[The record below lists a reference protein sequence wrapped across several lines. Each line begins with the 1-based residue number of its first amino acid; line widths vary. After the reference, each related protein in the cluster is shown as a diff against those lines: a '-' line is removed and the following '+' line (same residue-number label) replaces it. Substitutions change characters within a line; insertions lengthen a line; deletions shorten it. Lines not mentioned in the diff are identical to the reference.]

1 MRRYLAVALAVA
13 LSTLLPLSLCGCGSR
28 ASRYEAV
35 YTGLFDTECA
45 FTAYCGSQSEFDT
58 VSEAVYS
65 ELSRLDSLF
74 DIYDGGEGSLKELN
88 ENGILEN
95 ADSDILELL
104 DLGILF
110 YDLSDGKLN
119 IAMGSVLSL
128 WHEARETGILPDDEA
143 LTEAANHTDIS
154 LLSID
159 GDTVTLGD
167 SEMSVDV
174 GSIAKGYA
182 ADKAA
187 EIAESYGLTSFAVD
201 LGGNVKTV
209 GEKPTGKWVIG
220 IRDPD
225 CGILKTVEVADL
237 SVVTSGDYERYTVI
251 DGETYSHIID
261 PGTLYPAD
269 LYRSVTVICES
280 SALGDALST
289 SLFCMDVESGK
300 ELASEL
306 GVEVLWVYEDGETL
320 SVVPSG

>member
-1 MRRYLAVALAVA
+1 MKRITAVLTAVVSA
-13 LSTLLPLSLCGCGSR
+13 TLLLLSLCGCGS
-28 ASRYEAV
+28 STTRYEAV
-35 YTGLFDTECA
+35 YTGLFDTECT
-45 FTAYCGSQSEFDT
+45 FTAYCSSDEEFET
-58 VSEAVYS
+58 VSEAVYN
-65 ELSRLDSLF
+65 ELSHLDSLF

-88 ENGILEN
+88 EKGILEN
-95 ADSDILELL
+95 ADNDILELL

-110 YDLSDGKLN
+110 YDLSGGKLN
-119 IAMGSVLSL
+119 IAMGSVLGL

-143 LTEAANHTDIS
+143 LTEAANHIDIT

-159 GDTVTLGD
+159 GNTVTLGD
-167 SEMSVDV
+167 SPMSIDV

-182 ADKAA
+182 ADRAA
-187 EIAESYGLTSFAVD
+187 EIAASYGLTSFAID

-225 CGILKTVEVADL
+225 GGILKTVEVADQ

-261 PGTLYPAD
+261 PDTLYPAN

-280 SALGDALST
+280 SSLGDALST
-289 SLFCMDVESGK
+289 SLFCMEIDDGK
-300 ELASEL
+300 ALASEL
-306 GVEVLWVYEDGETL
+306 GVEVLWVYEDGTTDET
-320 SVVPSG
+320 